1 MQFMHHLE
9 CAITFDHAC
18 ATARYDEG
26 CTAITN
32 IDFSKPVIKEMMA
45 KNLRKRPLMKW
56 QVMDMTQTKV
66 RVLGQLKQLTQA
78 VLSCSTPSACIAN
91 LHLPFIHQFVGYQNS
106 AGE

>member
-56 QVMDMTQTKV
+56 QVMDMTQTRV
-66 RVLGQLKQLTQA
+66 RQSLR
-78 VLSCSTPSACIAN
+78 SSAARSSRA
-91 LHLPFIHQFVGYQNS
+91 LLPHPHACRITINHWP
-106 AGE
+106 